1 MSIKIFIYLSNN
13 YKYTINKQYK
23 MNKLEKYLK
32 IKYEQILSKL
42 YIKIK
47 FILIN
52 LAKKIFFKLKYAEH
66 RDITKLQ

>member
-1 MSIKIFIYLSNN
+1 MSIKLFIYLSNN

-52 LAKKIFFKLKYAEH
+52 LAKKIFF
-66 RDITKLQ
+66 